1 MSLKDLVEERKSRLE
16 QQYWLYQLNREVDE
30 LEQWIAQKEVVASS
44 PELGQ
49 DFEHVTVSVSTGD
62 CLSENE
68 FESRNDFSL
77 FYLLC
82 TGPIR
87 IGILAKC
94 IRKILEVHP
103 QTTLEPSLLQV
114 FYFFPALLMLQVLQD
129 KFTKFAT
136 ETGSVGQERVTAVNQ
151 MVDEL
156 IDYGHSEAAT
166 IAEWKDGVNEAWA
179 DLLEL
184 METRSQMLAASHQL
198 HKFFSDCREVQ

>member
-1 MSLKDLVEERKSRLE
+1 M
-16 QQYWLYQLNREVDE
+16 
-30 LEQWIAQKEVVASS
+30 
-44 PELGQ
+44 
-49 DFEHVTVSVSTGD
+49 
-62 CLSENE
+62 
-68 FESRNDFSL
+68 
-77 FYLLC
+77 
-82 TGPIR
+82 
-87 IGILAKC
+87 GILAKC
-94 IRKILEVHP
+94 IKKILDVHP
-103 QTTLEPSLLQV
+103 QLEPSLQKSSTC
-114 FYFFPALLMLQVLQD
+114 FPALLMPQVLQD

-198 HKFFSDCREVQ
+198 HKFFSDCREVQKC

>member
-1 MSLKDLVEERKSRLE
+1 M
-16 QQYWLYQLNREVDE
+16 
-30 LEQWIAQKEVVASS
+30 
-44 PELGQ
+44 
-49 DFEHVTVSVSTGD
+49 
-62 CLSENE
+62 
-68 FESRNDFSL
+68 
-77 FYLLC
+77 
-82 TGPIR
+82 
-87 IGILAKC
+87 
-94 IRKILEVHP
+94 KIFDAHP
-103 QTTLEPSLLQV
+103 QTTLNQLFNPST
-114 FYFFPALLMLQVLQD
+114 FALLMLQVLQD

-198 HKFFSDCREVQ
+198 HKFFSDCREVR

>member
-1 MSLKDLVEERKSRLE
+1 MLCFFL
-16 QQYWLYQLNREVDE
+16 
-30 LEQWIAQKEVVASS
+30 
-44 PELGQ
+44 P
-49 DFEHVTVSVSTGD
+49 FST
-62 CLSENE
+62 LP
-68 FESRNDFSL
+68 
-77 FYLLC
+77 Y
-82 TGPIR
+82 
-87 IGILAKC
+87 
-94 IRKILEVHP
+94 
-103 QTTLEPSLLQV
+103 
-114 FYFFPALLMLQVLQD
+114 LQVLQD

-198 HKFFSDCREVQ
+198 HKFFSDCREV

>member
-1 MSLKDLVEERKSRLE
+1 MILFVVFERDLSNL
-16 QQYWLYQLNREVDE
+16 
-30 LEQWIAQKEVVASS
+30 
-44 PELGQ
+44 
-49 DFEHVTVSVSTGD
+49 FTV
-62 CLSENE
+62 L
-68 FESRNDFSL
+68 
-77 FYLLC
+77 
-82 TGPIR
+82 
-87 IGILAKC
+87 
-94 IRKILEVHP
+94 
-103 QTTLEPSLLQV
+103 
-114 FYFFPALLMLQVLQD
+114 YFFPAFLQVLQE

-198 HKFFSDCREVQ
+198 HKFFSDCREVQQHCL